1 MIVDSC
7 INLIDKFSNKV
18 SWIKEHFGKYPY
30 NEIKRYGDDS
40 STDYNVPD
48 VDKFMEPK
56 TSKESVQQP
65 VYDPNQYDVQAN
77 TSTDGRFEPYS
88 PYGTFSMDKKY

>member
-1 MIVDSC
+1 MEKEEKERAAREYQEQQTQILNDSY
-7 INLIDKFSNKV
+7 I
-18 SWIKEHFGKYPY
+18 
-30 NEIKRYGDDS
+30 DDS